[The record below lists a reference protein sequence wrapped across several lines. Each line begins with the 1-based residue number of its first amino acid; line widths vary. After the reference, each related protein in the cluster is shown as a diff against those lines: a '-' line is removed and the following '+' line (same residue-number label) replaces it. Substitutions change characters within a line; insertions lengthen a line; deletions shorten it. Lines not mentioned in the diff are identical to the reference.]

1 MTLLNKLIKVGLYKK
16 GIANMKN
23 VISILFIW
31 KLKIKVLSEDWQ
43 N

>member
-1 MTLLNKLIKVGLYKK
+1 MTLLNKLIKVGLYKT